1 MLSLIGGKFNPNNI
15 ELYREMMDCQFLKIQ
30 AAHSLK
36 KSGKDFSK
44 KTFQKKRLRT
54 RFRHNYKI

>member
-36 KSGKDFSK
+36 KSKRLFK
-44 KTFQKKRLRT
+44 KKRLRT